1 MNNDIQNRAHN
12 KAFSKIIDLKRDI
25 SQLNEDIR
33 KGGDGR
39 LSIDILKT
47 CVRSTRKDLQT
58 WQFIANLIEKYGYE

>member
-39 LSIDILKT
+39 LSLDALKN
-47 CVRSTRKDLQT
+47 CVRSTRTDLQV
-58 WQFIANLIEKYGYE
+58 WQFIANLIEKYGYK

>member
-39 LSIDILKT
+39 LSIDVLKT